1 MPLSQQEQG
10 PNLSIPYSPLV
21 INPPIP
27 NTTLNPDMKY
37 EELVEI
43 IDKLTDTN
51 EIMIQRIIIM
61 ETKLENRG
69 RKDDIV
75 PYLTFILSLLFP
87 LWYLNLLGA
96 VWIVSEDKYTRVMG
110 YLNFVVGLLYL
121 IHIYYD
127 PWWL

>member
-1 MPLSQQEQG
+1 MTQSQQE
-10 PNLSIPYSPLV
+10 PNSSIPYSPLV

-27 NTTLNPDMKY
+27 NTPLNPDMKY
-37 EELVEI
+37 EELMEI
-43 IDKLTDTN
+43 IDKLTEIN
-51 EIMIQRIIIM
+51 ETMIQRITIM
-61 ETKLENRG
+61 ETKLENKG

-75 PYLTFILSLLFP
+75 PYLTFILSLVFP
-87 LWYLNLLGA
+87 LWYLNLLGS

-110 YLNFVVGLLYL
+110 YLNFVACLLYL

>member
-21 INPPIP
+21 NPPIP
-27 NTTLNPDMKY
+27 NTPLNPDMKY

-43 IDKLTDTN
+43 IDKLADMN
-51 EIMIQRIIIM
+51 EMMIHRIIIM

-87 LWYLNLLGA
+87 LWYLNLLGC